1 MIMNKVDF
9 YLQWIATAVTILGA
23 VFTAVNVY
31 PANVIAFNLGSVL
44 WLVYAYRIRAKS
56 LIVVNL
62 AMLIIYFAGTIY
74 AAI

>member
-1 MIMNKVDF
+1 MLNKVDF
-9 YLQWIATAVTILGA
+9 YLQWVATAVTILGA
-23 VFTAVNVY
+23 AFTALNVY

-44 WLVYAYRIRAKS
+44 WLVYAYRIGAKS

-74 AAI
+74 AAL

>member
-1 MIMNKVDF
+1 MNNKINF
-9 YLQWIATAVTILGA
+9 YLQWIATAITVLGA
-23 VFTAVNVY
+23 AFTAVNVY
-31 PANVIAFNLGSVL
+31 PANVIAFNVGSVL

-62 AMLIIYFAGTIY
+62 SMLMIYFAGTIY